1 MRHPDAKSR
10 LPTLGEE
17 AGSLLAVGGNGAE
30 PAEGT
35 PSIRLLDYSTDAC
48 EETLFH
54 SVAEGLAY
62 RPKGK
67 VQWLNVYGLQEPEVL
82 KAIGDRFGLHPLV
95 LEDILNA
102 RQRPKLEDYGD
113 YLFCAARV
121 FHYQPGSGRLG
132 YHQVYLVIGKGFVI
146 TFQNQSIGLFQ
157 GLRDRLNSGKG
168 MTRARGADFLAYSLI
183 DAIIDDYFGVLDA
196 FTLRVEKADSTLLG
210 NRDNGV
216 LRTIHRLKHDSLRFR
231 RALLPLRDALNQV
244 TRGDH
249 PYFREE
255 SRVYLRD
262 AYDHTLHLIESLESS
277 RDMVSGMLDLYLSNQ
292 SNRLNVQMRVLTVI
306 TIIFMPLTLIVGI
319 YGMNFEYMPEL
330 HWRYGYFAVLCA
342 MQGLSSLLGYY
353 FWKKRWI

>member
-1 MRHPDAKSR
+1 MRHPEAKTR

-17 AGSLLAVGGNGAE
+17 PGVLLPVSGNGAE
-30 PAEGT
+30 AGDGVPL
-35 PSIRLLDYSTDAC
+35 IRLLDYGPERC
-48 EETLFH
+48 EETQFR
-54 SVAEGLAY
+54 SIAEGLAY
-62 RPKGK
+62 QPKGK

-82 KAIGDRFGLHPLV
+82 KVIGDRFGLHPLV

-102 RQRPKLEDYGD
+102 RQRPKLEDYGS
-113 YLFCAARV
+113 YLFFAARV
-121 FHYQPGSGRLG
+121 FHYQEGSGRLG

-157 GLRDRLNSGKG
+157 GLRDRLHSGKG
-168 MTRARGADFLAYSLI
+168 LARQRGADFLAYSLI

-231 RALLPLRDALNQV
+231 RALLPLRDALNQA

-249 PYFREE
+249 PHFGDE
-255 SRVYLRD
+255 SRIYLRD

-330 HWRYGYFAVLCA
+330 HWRYGYFTVLA
-342 MQGLSSLLGYY
+342 GMLVISSLLGYY